1 VSQEDDV
8 VWVQQTLA
16 GDPQAFG
23 ELVLRYERDV
33 FNLTYRM
40 LNNRGEAEDA
50 AQEAFLR
57 AYSNLDRYDQDR
69 SFKTWLLSIAS
80 NHCIDRLRRRRL
92 TWLSLEE
99 PLPPHPALTSDIPG
113 PEEATLSN
121 EQSLLVQELLDELSP
136 DYRLAVVLRYWYDYS
151 YAEIADMLET
161 TESAVKS
168 RLFRAR
174 QALVKELESKP
185 ISSLNPAME
194 GS

>member
-1 VSQEDDV
+1 MIEENDSL
-8 VWVQQTLA
+8 WVQRTLA
-16 GDPQAFG
+16 GDQQAFG
-23 ELVLRYERDV
+23 ELVRRYERDA
-33 FNLTYRM
+33 FNLAYRM

-57 AYSNLDRYDQDR
+57 AYANLDRYDMAR
-69 SFKTWLLSIAS
+69 SFKTWLLSITS
-80 NHCIDRLRRRRL
+80 NHCIDRLRKRRL

-121 EQSLLVQELLDELSP
+121 EREVMVQEMLDKLSP
-136 DYRLAVVLRYWYDYS
+136 EYRLAVVLRYWYDMS
-151 YAEIADMLET
+151 YAEIAQMLDT

-174 QALVKELESKP
+174 QALAKQLESQP
-185 ISSLNPAME
+185 LPSYDPAME

>member
-1 VSQEDDV
+1 MSQENDSL
-8 VWVQQTLA
+8 WVERTLA

-23 ELVLRYERDV
+23 ELVQHYERDV
-33 FNLTYRM
+33 FNLAYRM
-40 LNNRGEAEDA
+40 LNERGEAEDA

-57 AYSNLDRYDQDR
+57 AYSNLDRYDTAR
-69 SFKTWLLSIAS
+69 SFKTWLLSITS

-113 PEEATLSN
+113 PEEATLTN
-121 EQSLLVQELLDELSP
+121 ERNLLVQGMLDELSP
-136 DYRLAVVLRYWYDYS
+136 DYRLAVVLRYWYDLS
-151 YAEIADMLET
+151 YAEIAEMLDT
-161 TESAVKS
+161 TESAIKS

-174 QALVKELESKP
+174 QALASQLESQP
-185 ISSLNPAME
+185 LSSLDPAME